1 LITERNRKW
10 WTVTAM
16 ALATILITIDFSGVM
31 LALPTIGRDLD
42 TSTTG
47 LQWTANAYLLAF
59 TVPMVAAGRLAD
71 IFGRR
76 KVLLIGIAVFVV
88 ASALCGLAQAD
99 WWLIAARAVQGL
111 GAGVFLTA
119 SLSIV
124 SNAFPPEERSGGIGV
139 WAGIIGVGIAVGPL
153 VGGFLTEVASWRWFF
168 FVNIPIA
175 MLAIFLSLR
184 VVPESRDET
193 ARRHV
198 DLIGLV
204 TVTGGLTALI
214 LAIQES
220 ETLGWE
226 SSFVIAML
234 TAAVILLVLFIFVE
248 PRLRDPLIELSLFT
262 NRAYLGANAVAFI
275 QNFGFGAVMFFLT
288 LYLQDVL
295 DYSPLEAG
303 LVFLPFTLLFTLIN
317 PQAGRLAGTTGPRL
331 PMASGMALIAVAF
344 LLLALITPSS
354 GLAIVVV
361 ALLVAGVGQA
371 FAYTISTTAGMA
383 AIPEA
388 KAGAASGVLQMVR
401 QLGVVFGVAVPG
413 ALFKALEN
421 SKLAEL
427 LSTAGSS
434 LNTPDQAE
442 VRGLLSGS
450 EAAEVD
456 LARLAPDIAEQIERV
471 VSEAFVY
478 AFDGAMLLCM
488 LVSIVGVLASF
499 LSAGGAPRSKQ
510 TG

>member
-1 LITERNRKW
+1 LVTERNRKW
-10 WTVTAM
+10 WTVVAM

-76 KVLLIGIAVFVV
+76 KVLLIGIILFMV
-88 ASALCGLAQAD
+88 ASAFCGLAQAD
-99 WWLIAARAVQGL
+99 WWLIAARAVQGI

-124 SNAFPPEERSGGIGV
+124 SNAFPPEERSKGIGI

-175 MLAIFLSLR
+175 LLAIFLTLR
-184 VVPESRDET
+184 IVRESRDET

-204 TVTGGLTALI
+204 TITGGLTALV

-220 ETLGWE
+220 ETLGWG
-226 SSFVIAML
+226 SSFVIGML
-234 TAAVILLVLFIFVE
+234 TAAVILLALFIFVE

-275 QNFGFGAVMFFLT
+275 QNFGFGAIMFFLT
-288 LYLQDVL
+288 LYLQYVL

-303 LVFLPFTLLFTLIN
+303 LVFLPFTVLFTLIN
-317 PQAGRLAGTTGPRL
+317 PQAGRLAGAIGPRL
-331 PMASGMALIAVAF
+331 PMSGGMVLIAMAF
-344 LLLALITPSS
+344 LLLALITPTS

-361 ALLVAGVGQA
+361 ALLVTGVGQA

-388 KAGAASGVLQMVR
+388 KAGAASGVLQMMR

-421 SKLAEL
+421 SKLTEL
-427 LSTAGSS
+427 LSTAGAS
-434 LNTPDQAE
+434 LNASDQAE
-442 VRGLLSGS
+442 IRGLLSGS
-450 EAAEVD
+450 EAAEAE
-456 LARLAPDIAEQIERV
+456 LARFAPDIAEQIERV

-478 AFDGAMLLCM
+478 ALDGTMLLCM
-488 LVSIVGVLASF
+488 LVSIVGVLAS
-499 LSAGGAPRSKQ
+499 LLAAGGAPRSKQ
-510 TG
+510 AD

>member
-1 LITERNRKW
+1 
-10 WTVTAM
+10 M
-16 ALATILITIDFSGVM
+16 
-31 LALPTIGRDLD
+31 
-42 TSTTG
+42 
-47 LQWTANAYLLAF
+47 
-59 TVPMVAAGRLAD
+59 
-71 IFGRR
+71 
-76 KVLLIGIAVFVV
+76 
-88 ASALCGLAQAD
+88 
-99 WWLIAARAVQGL
+99 
-111 GAGVFLTA
+111 FLTA

-124 SNAFPPEERSGGIGV
+124 SNAFPPEERSRGIGI

-175 MLAIFLSLR
+175 LLAIFLALR
-184 VVPESRDET
+184 AVPESRDET
-193 ARRHV
+193 AGRHV

-204 TVTGGLTALI
+204 TVTGGLTTLV

-220 ETLGWE
+220 ETLGWG
-226 SSFVIAML
+226 SSFVIGML
-234 TAAVILLVLFIFVE
+234 TAAMILLALFIFVE

-288 LYLQDVL
+288 LYLQYVL
-295 DYSPLEAG
+295 DYSPLGAG
-303 LVFLPFTLLFTLIN
+303 LTFLPFTVLFTLAN
-317 PQAGRLAGTTGPRL
+317 PQAGRLAGTIGARL
-331 PMASGMALIAVAF
+331 PMAGGMALIAVAF
-344 LLLALITPSS
+344 LLLALITPTS
-354 GLAIVVV
+354 GLAIVVI

-427 LSTAGSS
+427 LSTAGAS
-434 LNTPDQAE
+434 LNASDQAE
-442 VRGLLSGS
+442 IRGLLSGS
-450 EAAEVD
+450 EVAEAE
-456 LARLAPDIAEQIERV
+456 LARLAPSVAEQIEHI

-488 LVSIVGVLASF
+488 LVSIVGVLASS
-499 LSAGGAPRSKQ
+499 LAAGGASRPKGSD
-510 TG
+510 